1 MTSSKDLLK
10 KAKTHLDELD
20 GIKYHDK
27 VNDFLDSQPYL
38 VGFLY
43 NLADDFTE
51 EEHEAIMRCAVL
63 LLEAFELSN
72 IPIGIVTQG
81 VLNEVIEE
89 KVEVFDKVSLMGG
102 AQDVLLTDITASPQV
117 FDALVGYIREDIK
130 KGLPKDEEGLQN
142 VFILLGILIRVFE
155 ESVIMETPKDSSPDA

>member
-1 MTSSKDLLK
+1 MASQNDFLQ
-10 KAKTHLDELD
+10 KAKAQLDSLD
-20 GIKYHDK
+20 GAKYQDK

-72 IPIGIVTQG
+72 IPIGMVTQG
-81 VLNEVIEE
+81 VLNDVIEE
-89 KVEVFDKVSLMGG
+89 KVEVFDSVSLLGG
-102 AQDVLLTDITASPQV
+102 TQDTLLSDITDSPQV
-117 FDALVGYIREDIK
+117 FDALVGFIRDDIR

-142 VFILLGILIRVFE
+142 VFILLEILIRVFE
-155 ESVIMETPKDSSPDA
+155 ESVIMETPKDDAKSE